1 MLSRGGAAKVPGP
14 GRPYVDGGSREREAH
29 YHVGRRG
36 VTVFVVPESR
46 PRSFS
51 LRSGEVSARLT
62 PSGGFAV
69 APTDGPRT
77 RSGLFGGASQV
88 RAPRVHD

>member
-1 MLSRGGAAKVPGP
+1 M
-14 GRPYVDGGSREREAH
+14 YV
-29 YHVGRRG
+29 
-36 VTVFVVPESR
+36 VFESR

-51 LRSGEVSARLT
+51 LLRSGEVSARLT

-77 RSGLFGGASQV
+77 RSGPFGGVSQV
-88 RAPRVHD
+88 RAPSVHD